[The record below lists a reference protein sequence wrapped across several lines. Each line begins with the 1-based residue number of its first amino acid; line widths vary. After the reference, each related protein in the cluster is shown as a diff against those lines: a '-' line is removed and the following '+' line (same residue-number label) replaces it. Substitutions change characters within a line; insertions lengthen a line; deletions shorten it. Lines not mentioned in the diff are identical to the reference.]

1 MPDSTEN
8 GEIVTTLQALIP
20 AYREYLEHERKSAKT
35 TIYAYASDAG
45 KLAAYLGDKPVGNIR
60 RDDLRGYMRHLSKQG
75 YKANT
80 VRRVFHGFGTL
91 FKWLYLEGLIEKV
104 LTEYLDLPR
113 KNDTSPTWMTETE
126 LKAFLNEAK
135 HAPALEGIAWATLA
149 LTGMRPDEL
158 RHLTV
163 GSVKLSPGDS
173 FLIVRNTKS
182 RRDRVLPLHDGLI
195 EGFTMLIEGKA
206 DTAYVFSNAY
216 GRIWKRGKMIE
227 AFNRQ
232 LDGAGL
238 SGRGY
243 TLYTLRHSFATH
255 LANSGVNLHEVKEAL
270 GHKSLE
276 TTGRYVHTSH
286 ASIKRAMS
294 KVTGE

>member
-1 MPDSTEN
+1 MN
-8 GEIVTTLQALIP
+8 LQSLIP
-20 AYREYLEHERKSAKT
+20 GYRDYLEHERKSAKT

-45 KLAAYLGDKPVGNIR
+45 KLAAYLGDKPVASIN

-91 FKWLYLEGLIEKV
+91 FKWLYLEQHIEKV
-104 LTEYLDLPR
+104 ATEYLDLPR
-113 KNDTSPTWMTETE
+113 KNDTSPSWMTEQE
-126 LKAFLNEAK
+126 LRAFLTTCIGSG
-135 HAPALEGIAWATLA
+135 LEPLAFRTLA

-163 GSVKLSPGDS
+163 ANVKLDAGDS
-173 FLIVRNTKS
+173 RLIVRNTKS
-182 RRDRVLPLHDGLI
+182 RRDRVVPLHTSLI
-195 EGFTMLIEGKA
+195 EGVAALIEGKA
-206 DTAYVFSNAY
+206 ESAYVFGNRA

-232 LDGAGL
+232 LAAAGL